1 MREASPDV
9 FRWLSYSRQGV
20 FLQKGRKLN
29 WYKLST
35 HNRPIVGSN
44 PTRPTTLLFQEAR
57 AQCAVKQKVSGRTL
71 HALSQ
76 NGGSLK
82 GLAQETQ
89 NNRPKEPTI
98 VSVFLR
104 PQKAV
109 GTPVLRQLVP
119 EFL

>member
-1 MREASPDV
+1 MREASLDD
-9 FRWLSYSRQGV
+9 FHWLGYSRQGV

-57 AQCAVKQKVSGRTL
+57 AQCAVKQ
-71 HALSQ
+71 
-76 NGGSLK
+76 NGSSLK
-82 GLAQETQ
+82 GLALETP

-109 GTPVLRQLVP
+109 GTSVLRQLVP
-119 EFL
+119 EIL

>member
-1 MREASPDV
+1 MREASLDDFLRLV
-9 FRWLSYSRQGV
+9 ASRQGV

-44 PTRPTTLLFQEAR
+44 PTRPTTLMFQEAH
-57 AQCAVKQKVSGRTL
+57 AQCAVKQ
-71 HALSQ
+71 
-76 NGGSLK
+76 NGSSLK
-82 GLAQETQ
+82 GLALETQ

-109 GTPVLRQLVP
+109 GTSVLRQLVP
-119 EFL
+119 EIL

>member
-1 MREASPDV
+1 MREASLDD
-9 FRWLSYSRQGV
+9 FHWLGYSRQGV

-44 PTRPTTLLFQEAR
+44 PTRPTTLMFQEAR
-57 AQCAVKQKVSGRTL
+57 AQCAVKQ
-71 HALSQ
+71 
-76 NGGSLK
+76 NGSSLK
-82 GLAQETQ
+82 GLALETQ

-109 GTPVLRQLVP
+109 GTSVLRQLVP
-119 EFL
+119 EIL